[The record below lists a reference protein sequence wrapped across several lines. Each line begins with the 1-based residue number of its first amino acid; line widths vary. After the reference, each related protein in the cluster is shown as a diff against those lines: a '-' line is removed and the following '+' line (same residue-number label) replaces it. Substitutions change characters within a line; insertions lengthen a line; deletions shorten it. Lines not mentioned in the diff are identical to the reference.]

1 MLRTHSQVVSVRDFE
16 DPELRAI
23 IGDMYRHTWPE
34 HSSTP
39 VEDIPIVLDT
49 RRWENALAVD
59 ALTRFGNIDESAVVL
74 GVGAGIEVTSF
85 YLAKIARLVM
95 ASDLYLD
102 SKEWADVAPRTM
114 LSSPA
119 DFSPF
124 PIDPHRLLG
133 VHVDATNMSLPSEFF
148 DGVFSSS
155 SIEHFLGFDRVEAAA
170 AEIGRVLKPGGVASI
185 STKLRIDGPS
195 QVISWG
201 HDTVLFSESD
211 IRKRIVE
218 PSGCELV
225 GDLDLEIDDETV
237 ATDKQLVA
245 LLGDLGKEAS
255 LDARLRRFPN
265 LVVTHEGFVFCSVN
279 LVLRKPTS

>member
-1 MLRTHSQVVSVRDFE
+1 MLRTHSKVVSVRDFE

-102 SKEWADVAPRTM
+102 SKEW
-114 LSSPA
+114 
-119 DFSPF
+119 
-124 PIDPHRLLG
+124 
-133 VHVDATNMSLPSEFF
+133 
-148 DGVFSSS
+148 
-155 SIEHFLGFDRVEAAA
+155 
-170 AEIGRVLKPGGVASI
+170 EIGRVLKPGGVASI